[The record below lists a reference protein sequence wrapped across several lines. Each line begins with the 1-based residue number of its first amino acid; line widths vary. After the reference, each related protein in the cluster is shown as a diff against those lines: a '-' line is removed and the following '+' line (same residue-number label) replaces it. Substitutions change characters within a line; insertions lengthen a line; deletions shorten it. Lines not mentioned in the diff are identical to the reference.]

1 MAENTWRKIEVGNI
15 WNYKEEGK
23 DTEFIG
29 IYLSKDEHIGENDS
43 IVYNF
48 KTADGSV
55 IGVWGSTVLDVRLKN
70 LEVGEEVKIV
80 YLGLKPSEKRKGK
93 SFHDFEVWHRMPE
106 FRKTSDGIPLPSTAD
121 DIPSLEEEDGK

>member
-106 FRKTSDGIPLPSTAD
+106 FRKTSDGIPLPPTAD
-121 DIPSLEEEDGK
+121 DIPPIEEENG

>member
-1 MAENTWRKIEVGNI
+1 MSDWKKIEVGNT

-23 DTEFIG
+23 DAEFVG
-29 IYLSKDEHIGENDS
+29 VYVSKDEHVGENDS

-48 KTADGSV
+48 KTADGGI

-80 YLGLKPSEKRKGK
+80 YLGLEPSEKRKDK
-93 SFHDFEVWHRMPE
+93 SYHNFEVYHRMPE